1 MQAKESNLM
10 ISILESASS
19 ELQERMCSL
28 QTTISQL
35 ESDLVFADKR
45 CFMHP
50 DAYCL
55 MLEVQHSGWLH
66 CSVHINRHV
75 MKHHGTHLQTQQGG
89 NDVRV
94 SVHLDVDNPCVLVVC
109 FC

>member
-10 ISILESASS
+10 ISILESTSS

-35 ESDLVFADKR
+35 ECDSVFADKR
-45 CFMHP
+45 CFMLP
-50 DAYCL
+50 DAYCP

-66 CSVHINRHV
+66 CSAHTCLNV
-75 MKHHGTHLQTQQGG
+75 MKHHGTHVQTKQGG
-89 NDVRV
+89 ADIRV
-94 SVHLDVDNPCVLVVC
+94 SAHLCTHDPAVGALC
-109 FC
+109 